1 MKGVSRQFEEYI
13 NTSSLRTRF
22 LYASV
27 ILAVIVL
34 SSAWF
39 TGRYVADTSYA
50 SSRDLAE
57 LAAVQ
62 DQSQLIRDALWNAQ
76 NAIQRFVLGA
86 DLVDRQVANG
96 NLEAASAAI
105 LQLNDN
111 AWMAVN
117 NLATVSRQIESD
129 LEELRSVTSELIK
142 IRQDVDLLFPSL
154 SLLDDVLYP
163 ANRDFQTA
171 VDLALGDIENDYR
184 PELEEM
190 RRFLEDIRH
199 SWSEMVSAFRIYIVR
214 QTGIYGASARD
225 VQLAGH
231 DIMILHEYLTRRL
244 GELQLL
250 VKGTDTG
257 IQVQESLRQME
268 SASRDWLEGFSEYRD
283 AQESD
288 TWRSDIPLLEA
299 VVRPLFNRIGS
310 RLGQIDLRLE
320 ATTRHSVSEWALLS
334 DSLIQ
339 NIWVLSLLAFFLIVF
354 SYWYIEKSVL
364 APLSRLGTAMT
375 AVASGED
382 HETLPEVTSVEARDL
397 INAFEQ
403 MRDKVQERHVELERR
418 TLHDPLTGL
427 PNRVLMIDRLK
438 QQILTGRRDGPSFCL
453 MIMDLDRFKEIN
465 DSLGHQT
472 GDRVLCEVGKRLR
485 LLLRET
491 DTVARLGGDE
501 FSVLMPDS
509 TLRQAQELAQVT
521 ANALEQP
528 FEFDD
533 KHLLLGVSIGI
544 AVFPDHGKDSE
555 TLIKRADVAMYIAKQ
570 NGLPHSVYRVQE
582 DMNSVGR
589 LALIS
594 ELRQAIDQ
602 DELELHYQPKLEME
616 SGRIVGVEAL
626 LRWPQWRDIATG
638 YLIETAEQ
646 TGLIRPLTQWV
657 LRSAISQYVRWRGA
671 GVSLSVAVNVSSWIL
686 QQGEL
691 PEQIK
696 DLLAEYQVPASALE
710 LEIKE
715 NAVMRNPERALAVVE
730 ELRQLGLAITLD
742 DYGTGF
748 SSLTYL
754 KQMAV
759 DQIKIDSS
767 FVADM
772 FENDDSALIVRST
785 IDLAHNLDVKVV
797 AEGVSSQEV
806 WDLLMILNCDYAQG
820 YLLAEPMSASDLEA
834 WLADRFGD
842 RAGHLA

>member
-1 MKGVSRQFEEYI
+1 MKGVPRQFEAYI

-22 LYASV
+22 LYAAV
-27 ILAVIVL
+27 ILAVVVL
-34 SSAWF
+34 SSAWI
-39 TGRYVADTSYA
+39 TGRNVADTSYA

-62 DQSQLIRDALWNAQ
+62 DQSFVIRGALWNAQ
-76 NAIQRFVLGA
+76 NAIQRFVLSA
-86 DLVDRQVANG
+86 DVADSLAFSS
-96 NLEAASAAI
+96 NLESANAAI
-105 LQLNDN
+105 QHLNN
-111 AWMAVN
+111 SPWMMRN
-117 NLATVSRQIESD
+117 NLDKVSRHIESD
-129 LEELRSVTSELIK
+129 LVELRAVVAELIE
-142 IRQDVDLLFPSL
+142 IRQDVDRLFPSL
-154 SLLDDVLYP
+154 SLLDEVLSP
-163 ANRDFQTA
+163 GNLDFQTA
-171 VDLALGDIENDYR
+171 ADLALEEIENDYR
-184 PELEEM
+184 PELEDM

-214 QTGIYGASARD
+214 QTGIYGASSRD

-231 DIMILHEYLTRRL
+231 DILILHEYLTRRL
-244 GELQLL
+244 SELQA
-250 VKGTDTG
+250 VVEKTDAG
-257 IQVQESLRQME
+257 IQVRESLLRME
-268 SASRDWLEGFSEYRD
+268 GASRDWLEGFSEFRD

-288 TWRSDIPLLEA
+288 TWRRDIPLLEDS
-299 VVRPLFNRIGS
+299 VRPLFDRIGN
-310 RLGQIDLRLE
+310 RLVQIELQLE
-320 ATTRHSVSEWALLS
+320 ARTRHRFSEWASVS

-339 NIWVLSLLAFFLIVF
+339 NIWILSLLAFFLIVV

-364 APLSRLGTAMT
+364 APLSRLGSAMT

-382 HETLPEVTSVEARDL
+382 HDTLPEVTSIEARDL

-427 PNRVLMIDRLK
+427 PNRVLLTDRLN
-438 QQILTGRRDGPSFCL
+438 QQILKGRRDGPSFCL

-472 GDRVLCEVGKRLR
+472 GDRVLCEVGKRLK
-485 LLLRET
+485 LLLRES

-501 FSVLMPDS
+501 FSVLMPNS
-509 TLRQAQELAQVT
+509 TLRQAQELAQVIAT
-521 ANALEQP
+521 AIEQP

-533 KHLLLGVSIGI
+533 KHLLIGVSIGI
-544 AVFPDHGKDSE
+544 AVFPDHGKD
-555 TLIKRADVAMYIAKQ
+555 TDKLIKRADVAMYVAKQ

-582 DMNSVGR
+582 DANSVGR
-589 LALIS
+589 LALIG
-594 ELRQAIDQ
+594 ELRNAIEQ
-602 DELELHYQPKLEME
+602 DELELYYQPKLEME
-616 SGRIVGVEAL
+616 SGRVVGVEAL
-626 LRWPQWRDIATG
+626 LRWPQWRDVATG

-657 LRSAISQYVRWRGA
+657 LRNAMAQYVRWRNA
-671 GVSLSVAVNVSSWIL
+671 DDSLTIAVNVSSWIL

-691 PEQIK
+691 PEQIR
-696 DLLAEYQVPASALE
+696 DLLSEYQVPASALE
-710 LEIKE
+710 IEIKE
-715 NAVMRNPERALAVVE
+715 NAVMRNPERALAVVDD
-730 ELRQLGLAITLD
+730 LRRLGLGITLD

-748 SSLTYL
+748 SSLAYL

-767 FVADM
+767 FVSDM

-785 IDLAHNLDVKVV
+785 IDLAHNLGLKVV

-806 WDLLMILNCDYAQG
+806 WDMLMILNCDYAQG
-820 YLLAEPMSASDLEA
+820 YLLAEPMSASDLAA
-834 WLADRFGD
+834 WLDGRFGD